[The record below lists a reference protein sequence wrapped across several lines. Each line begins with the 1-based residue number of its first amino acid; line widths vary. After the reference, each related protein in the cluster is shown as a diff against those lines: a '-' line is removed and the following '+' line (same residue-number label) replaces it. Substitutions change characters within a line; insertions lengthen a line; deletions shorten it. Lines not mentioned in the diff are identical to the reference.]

1 MNYLTNYYKNRCD
14 QLQEQINFLQR
25 RYTQDFLNENFD
37 IKQLDENILTKIKEL
52 LFGPKLE
59 RPSAR
64 YEYPE
69 EPAAT
74 GRDPTPNTPEQE
86 KAIEAH
92 YRLLKQRNAEQD
104 EYHAN
109 KRRAEAA
116 AEKERLARE
125 DYQRLHDPVRKREQ
139 EARARI
145 EAEFKNST
153 RSQFARD
160 LWTRD

>member
-1 MNYLTNYYKNRCD
+1 MNYLTNYYKNRCE
-14 QLQEQINFLQR
+14 QLQEQINSLET

-59 RPSAR
+59 RPSAT

-74 GRDPTPNTPEQE
+74 GRDPAPNTPEQE

-92 YRLLKQRNAEQD
+92 YRLLKQRNAEHD

-109 KRRAEAA
+109 KRRAAA
-116 AEKERLARE
+116 TAEKERLDRE
-125 DYQRLHDPVRKREQ
+125 DHQRLNDPVYKREQ
-139 EARARI
+139 SARAII

-153 RSQFARD
+153 RSPFSRE
-160 LWTRD
+160 WTS